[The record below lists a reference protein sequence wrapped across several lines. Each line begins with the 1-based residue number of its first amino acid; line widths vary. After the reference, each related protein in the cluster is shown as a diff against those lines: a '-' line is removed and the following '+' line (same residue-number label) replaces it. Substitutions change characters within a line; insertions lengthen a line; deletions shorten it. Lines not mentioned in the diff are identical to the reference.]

1 LNLESGCES
10 RYHSSMSVLNKK
22 TIEDYQA
29 RTFRLLPGGRLNSP
43 EEAIHYVN
51 ERGYIYFWPIKDV
64 VMPSLWTAVAG
75 DRPVADAHDDPGHIT
90 WSWKDSLLGKRR
102 WYYAKILRKKATIIS
117 MQAVKYFYALSEN
130 YGAPESDYLTTYE
143 QGRMTQEAKLIY
155 EALLDEGSLD
165 TVALRRK
172 THLTSRAS
180 DYRFNRGLVELQQD
194 FKVLPVGVTRS
205 GGWNYAFAYD
215 IVTRHLPEIPE
226 QARFI
231 GEKEARK
238 ILVELYL
245 ESVGAAEFRDLKRL
259 FGWKPKYIQTAVNQ
273 LAQEGFL
280 RQSLQVERQP
290 GEWLALT
297 RLLDGSYKQD

>member
-1 LNLESGCES
+1 MN
-10 RYHSSMSVLNKK
+10 VLSKQ

-29 RTFRLLPGGRLNSP
+29 KTFRLLPGGRLNTP
-43 EEAIHYVN
+43 EEAIQYVD
-51 ERGYIYFWPIKDV
+51 ERGFIYFWPIKDV
-64 VMPSLWTAVAG
+64 VMPNLWTAVAG

-102 WYYAKILRKKATIIS
+102 WFYAKILRKKATIIS
-117 MQAVKYFYALSEN
+117 MQVVKYFYALSEN

-143 QGRMTQEAKLIY
+143 QGHMTQEAKLIY

-172 THLTSRAS
+172 THLTSRSS
-180 DYRFNRGLVELQQD
+180 DYRFNRGLIELQQD

-215 IVTRHLPEIPE
+215 IVARHLPQIPE
-226 QARFI
+226 QARFVR
-231 GEKEARK
+231 EDQARK
-238 ILVELYL
+238 KLVELYL

-259 FGWKPKYIQTAVNQ
+259 FGWKPKYIQKAVDQ
-273 LAQEGFL
+273 LVEAGTL
-280 RQSLQVERQP
+280 RQAIQIKRKP
-290 GEWLALT
+290 GAWIVLT
-297 RLLDGSYKQD
+297 HLLDSSTGSA